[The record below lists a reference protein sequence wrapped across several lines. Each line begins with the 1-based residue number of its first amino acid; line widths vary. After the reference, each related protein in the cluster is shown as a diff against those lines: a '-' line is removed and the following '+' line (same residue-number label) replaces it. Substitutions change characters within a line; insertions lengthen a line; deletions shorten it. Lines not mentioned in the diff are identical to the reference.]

1 MIFFLGNNR
10 ISKDKFEKLQQFTVA
25 KSSNPQD
32 KLIVEEIDMG
42 FFDQL
47 KDVNQMRQQAK
58 QMQLMLA
65 NEEVMGQSKDAFIRI
80 VIDGNQNVKSVEVI
94 DDIVGDRK
102 KIAQDIRE
110 ALNDVNEN
118 YKKLMASKF
127 GNML

>member
-1 MIFFLGNNR
+1 
-10 ISKDKFEKLQQFTVA
+10 
-25 KSSNPQD
+25 
-32 KLIVEEIDMG
+32 MG

-127 GNML
+127 GNMLQ

>member
-1 MIFFLGNNR
+1 
-10 ISKDKFEKLQQFTVA
+10 
-25 KSSNPQD
+25 
-32 KLIVEEIDMG
+32 MG
-42 FFDQL
+42 FFDQM

-94 DDIVGDRK
+94 DDVVGDRK

-127 GNML
+127 GSMMQ